1 MVGFFFRP
9 PLADPSERSTR
20 IKMEKITS
28 RNNERIKA
36 AAALAD
42 RGEREIQKCF
52 CFEGVHLL
60 EELLKNGVKPVE
72 VFATSSAA
80 EKYAALLAPLGDT
93 VTPVSESVYQKLSFE
108 RAPQGVFCVAG
119 YLPNIKENVTPP
131 RGSVILES
139 VRDAGNLGGMIRT
152 AAALG
157 ITCVAVSRD
166 CADLYSPKT
175 VRASMGALF
184 ACDIVVL
191 DDIVSAVG
199 EMKRSGDRVFAACL
213 YGETRVL
220 GSFELEEGD
229 SFVFGN
235 EGAGISEAVASA
247 CTSRVMI
254 PMSGKTESLNVAAAS
269 AVVMWEMVRKRG

>member
-1 MVGFFFRP
+1 MQ
-9 PLADPSERSTR
+9 T
-20 IKMEKITS
+20 ITS
-28 RNNERIKA
+28 RSNERIKEA
-36 AAALAD
+36 VSLAE
-42 RGEREIQKCF
+42 RRERETLKRF

-60 EELLKNGVKPVE
+60 EELLKNGIKPLE
-72 VFATSSAA
+72 VFAAPSAL
-80 EKYAALLAPLGDT
+80 EKYAALLGPLGDT
-93 VTPVSESVYQKLSFE
+93 VTPVSESVYRKLSFE

-157 ITCVAVSRD
+157 INCVAVSRD

-184 ACDIVVL
+184 ACDIIVL
-191 DDIVSAVG
+191 DDIASAVK
-199 EMKRSGDRVFAACL
+199 EMTTSGNRVFAACL

-220 GSFELEEGD
+220 GSFALEEGD

-235 EGAGISEAVASA
+235 EGVGISEAVASA
-247 CTSRVMI
+247 CTSRVII